1 MNINS
6 QKNLFKICLVN
17 AGNGVANLS
26 MNSYFIVKAYAKK
39 LKELEEM
46 SKELTVD
53 EIVDT
58 PIIDFTRPE
67 EYNELKEIEVAIF
80 NNNAYWVKNNHMY
93 MAKINEYGD
102 IDIKT
107 TKEIDVFSLNKKEL
121 EALIKIVDT
130 LN

>member
-6 QKNLFKICLVN
+6 QKNLFKICLTN
-17 AGNGVANLS
+17 AGGSIANLS
-26 MNSYFIVKAYAKK
+26 MNSYFIIKAYAQR
-39 LKELEEM
+39 LKELQEM
-46 SKELTVD
+46 NKELTVND
-53 EIVDT
+53 IVDT
-58 PIIDFTRPE
+58 PIIDFARPE

-93 MAKINEYGD
+93 VAKIDQHGD